1 MKKHLHNGSGKSNP
15 STPFGNK
22 EVIFPVTFMF
32 KAVMD
37 ATLSDENNKASLVR
51 VFEKSDI
58 VNLFQ
63 HQKLS
68 SKGNYISFTYKVTL
82 VSKQQMYNMYNQ
94 LKEIQ
99 GLKFAL

>member
-1 MKKHLHNGSGKSNP
+1 MKTHLHNGNGTGKTS
-15 STPFGNK
+15 PFGNK
-22 EVIFPVTFMF
+22 EVLFPVTFMF
-32 KAVMD
+32 KAVME
-37 ATLSDENNKASLVR
+37 ATISDENNKASLR
-51 VFEKSDI
+51 MVFESLNI

-82 VSKQQMYNMYNQ
+82 VSKQQMYDMYNQ